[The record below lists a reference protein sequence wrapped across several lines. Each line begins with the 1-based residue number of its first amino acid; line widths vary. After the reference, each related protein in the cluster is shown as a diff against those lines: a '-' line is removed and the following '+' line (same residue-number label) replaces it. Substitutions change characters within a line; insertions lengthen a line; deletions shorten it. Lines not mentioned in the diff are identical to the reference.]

1 MTATVIDGKA
11 IAAETRAQVAVE
23 VARLARDHGVVPGL
37 AVVLVGSNPASEV
50 YVGSKKKMTVEAGMK
65 SFDHHLPEEVSEA
78 ELLALIGRLNA
89 DPVVNGILVQ
99 LPLPKQI
106 DAQKVLNAIDP
117 GKDVDGF
124 HPLNAGRLATGLP
137 ALVPCTPLGCIILAK
152 SVRPSLGGLDAVVV
166 GRSNIVGKPLAALLI
181 GESATV
187 TVAHS
192 KTRDLPDVCRRADLL
207 FAAVGR
213 AEMVKGDWVKQ
224 GATVID
230 VGINRVSAATPGKT
244 RIVGD
249 VDYAGAAER
258 AGAITPVPGGV
269 GPMTIACL
277 LVNTV
282 RAACAAHGLP
292 APAV

>member
-1 MTATVIDGKA
+1 MSARKIDGKA
-11 IAAETRAQVAVE
+11 AAAAVREAVAGHVSAFAQ
-23 VARLARDHGVVPGL
+23 RLGRPPGL
-37 AVVLVGSNPASEV
+37 ATVLVGEDPASAV
-50 YVGSKKKMTVEAGMK
+50 YVRMKNRATAEAGMAG
-65 SFDHHLPEEVSEA
+65 FAHNLPAATSEA
-78 ELLALIGRLNA
+78 DLLQLVTDLNA
-89 DPVVNGILVQ
+89 DERVDGILVQ
-99 LPLPKQI
+99 LPLPAQI
-106 DAQKVLNAIDP
+106 DATRVIETIEP

-124 HPLNAGRLATGLP
+124 HPMNAGRLATGLP
-137 ALVPCTPLGCIILAK
+137 SLVPCTPFGCLHLLKAELGTLA
-152 SVRPSLGGLDAVVV
+152 GLDAVVI
-166 GRSNIVGKPLAALLI
+166 GRSNIVGKPMAQLLI

-192 KTRDLPDVCRRADLL
+192 KTQDLPAVCRRADLL

-213 AEMVKGDWVKQ
+213 AEMIKGDWVRP

-230 VGINRVSAATPGKT
+230 VGINRIPGTGGKS

-249 VDYAGAAER
+249 VAYAEAAER

-292 APAV
+292 APRV